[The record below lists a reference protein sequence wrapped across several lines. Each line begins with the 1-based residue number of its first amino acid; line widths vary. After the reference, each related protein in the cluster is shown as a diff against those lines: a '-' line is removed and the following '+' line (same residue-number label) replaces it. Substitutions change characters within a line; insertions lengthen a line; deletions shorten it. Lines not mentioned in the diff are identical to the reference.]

1 MSSVQVQLPNAGH
14 YIKSEVGSISRD
26 KVTFS
31 GGKFMAGEVY
41 AVVAG
46 KAVKLDFADDAGAEL
61 AKGICY
67 AYVDASAADVGG
79 VATTRL
85 TEVNLNGLTLPTGY
99 TPPNLASAVSE
110 LAKTN
115 IVVRGA

>member
-1 MSSVQVQLPNAGH
+1 MSLKVQVPNAGH
-14 YIKSEVGSISRD
+14 YIKMEAGSISRD

-31 GGKFMAGEVY
+31 GGKFVPGEVY
-41 AVVAG
+41 AIVAT

-67 AYVDASAADVGG
+67 AYVDASTADVEG

-99 TPPNLASAVSE
+99 TAPNLASAVAE
-110 LAKTN
+110 LAKAH